1 MPVTTLIGTKREMSQ
16 IFKADGTVVP
26 VTILEVGPCTVAQV
40 KTVDDDGY
48 HAIQIGFGDIRLN
61 RVSKPLKGHWKK
73 AGAEPRR
80 RLREVRL
87 QGAAEHKAG
96 DVIKVSDVF
105 KEGDV
110 VDITGA
116 SKGRGFQGGV
126 KRHGF
131 GGSLSSSHGS
141 KNVREP
147 GSSGTN
153 TNIAH
158 VLKGKRMAGHMGVE
172 TVTVRNLVVARVD
185 AERNLL
191 YVSGAVP
198 GFRGGAISVRQA
210 KARRIK
216 KPDRALRKGKTQQ

>member
-1 MPVTTLIGTKREMSQ
+1 MSVNTLLGTKREMSQ
-16 IFKADGTVVP
+16 IFRKDGQVVP

-40 KTVDDDGY
+40 KTTKPDGY
-48 HAIQIGFGDIRLN
+48 FAVQLGYGDIRLN
-61 RVSKPLKGHWKK
+61 RVKKPLKGHWKK

-80 RLREVRL
+80 RLQEVRL
-87 QGAAEHKAG
+87 SAEPTHKAG

-110 VDITGA
+110 IDVTGRT
-116 SKGRGFQGGV
+116 KGRGYQGGV

-131 GGSLSSSHGS
+131 KGGHQSHGT
-141 KNVREP
+141 KNMREP

-158 VLKGKRMAGHMGVE
+158 VLKGKRMAGHMG
-172 TVTVRNLVVARVD
+172 TNRVTVRNLVIARID

-191 YVSGAVP
+191 YVNGAVP
-198 GFRGGAISVRQA
+198 GYNGGAIEVRQA

-216 KPDRALRKGKTQQ
+216 KADRALRKGKTQ